1 MRSDGSWSSC
11 CDRYNLG
18 MNIRLLVSRGLLDA
32 AVFVTLFTEHAWP
45 ERGAVDTSLA
55 AVGDVLLIAGC
66 VGRIWCA
73 VHIAGR
79 KNADLVM
86 EGPYSLTRNP
96 LYLFTLIALVGAGL
110 VFESLVVTALF
121 VAVFFA
127 THWPTILKEERFL
140 AGHFGETYAAY
151 MARVPRF
158 LPSGRAFARAGDVTI
173 SAPVFTRAMME
184 AALIPLVY
192 LGAQA
197 IEAAHEAHL
206 LPSLA
211 RLY

>member
-1 MRSDGSWSSC
+1 
-11 CDRYNLG
+11 
-18 MNIRLLVSRGLLDA
+18 MNIRLLVSRGLLTA
-32 AVFVTLFTEHAWP
+32 AVLATLFTEHAWS

-55 AVGDVLLIAGC
+55 AIGDVLLIAGC
-66 VGRIWCA
+66 IGRIWCA

-96 LYLFTLIALVGAGL
+96 LYLFTLVALVGAGL

-140 AGHFGETYAAY
+140 ADRFGETYAAY

-158 LPSGRAFARAGDVTI
+158 LPRLGSFACAGDVTI
-173 SAPVFTRAMME
+173 SAPVFTRAMVE

-206 LPSLA
+206 LPSVLK
-211 RLY
+211 LY

>member
-1 MRSDGSWSSC
+1 
-11 CDRYNLG
+11 
-18 MNIRLLVSRGLLDA
+18 MNIRLLVSRGLLAA

-55 AVGDVLLIAGC
+55 AAGDVLLIAGC

-151 MARVPRF
+151 MTRVPRF
-158 LPSGRAFARAGDVTI
+158 LPSVRAFARAGDVTI

>member
-1 MRSDGSWSSC
+1 
-11 CDRYNLG
+11 
-18 MNIRLLVSRGLLDA
+18 MNIRLLVSRGLLAA

-55 AVGDVLLIAGC
+55 AAGDVLLIAGC